1 MNTVQPVVIDEV
13 KTGLDLIAQH
23 PDVLEIEWFET
34 QKQKLTRLPGPVG
47 FRAEIAAQKEWQQGD
62 ALYSNGQLTA
72 AITIKTCLTICFP
85 VKNDREAAD
94 FCYFIG
100 NQHLPV
106 FLVSGQ
112 QFAVPYDGRLYEQ
125 LSTRYGGR
133 IELKDSQLLSTQSLR
148 HLAKIKHMNI
158 KNSLITCLFA
168 VILLLQSC
176 QKTKDSVYTASSDQ
190 QVTAT
195 DSRGKAI
202 TLPHEAMRIV
212 VLYNALVDDVYMLQA
227 GKKL

>member
-1 MNTVQPVVIDEV
+1 
-13 KTGLDLIAQH
+13 
-23 PDVLEIEWFET
+23 
-34 QKQKLTRLPGPVG
+34 
-47 FRAEIAAQKEWQQGD
+47 
-62 ALYSNGQLTA
+62 
-72 AITIKTCLTICFP
+72 
-85 VKNDREAAD
+85 
-94 FCYFIG
+94 
-100 NQHLPV
+100 
-106 FLVSGQ
+106 
-112 QFAVPYDGRLYEQ
+112 
-125 LSTRYGGR
+125 
-133 IELKDSQLLSTQSLR
+133 
-148 HLAKIKHMNI
+148 MNI

-227 GKKL
+227 

>member
-34 QKQKLTRLPGPVG
+34 QKQKLTRATRSGLVLELRLPLK
-47 FRAEIAAQKEWQQGD
+47 KEWQQGD

-112 QFAVPYDGRLYEQ
+112 QFVVPYDGRLYEQ

-133 IELKDSQLLSTQSLR
+133 IELTDSQLLSTQSLR
-148 HLAKIKHMNI
+148 HLAKN
-158 KNSLITCLFA
+158 
-168 VILLLQSC
+168 
-176 QKTKDSVYTASSDQ
+176 
-190 QVTAT
+190 
-195 DSRGKAI
+195 KAYE
-202 TLPHEAMRIV
+202 H
-212 VLYNALVDDVYMLQA
+212 
-227 GKKL
+227 